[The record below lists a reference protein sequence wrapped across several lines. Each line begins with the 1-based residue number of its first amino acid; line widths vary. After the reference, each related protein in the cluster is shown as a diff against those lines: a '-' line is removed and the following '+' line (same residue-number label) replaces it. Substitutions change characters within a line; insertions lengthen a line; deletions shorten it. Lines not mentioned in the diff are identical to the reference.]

1 MPIVTGWH
9 PSALRDQKEA
19 ARFTDVL
26 ASTIVDDVAAG
37 GVDHC
42 ADVMWSSMPQRSA
55 YTRLGVVG
63 RGSTVMPSR
72 CRPR

>member
-1 MPIVTGWH
+1 M
-9 PSALRDQKEA
+9 
-19 ARFTDVL
+19 L

-37 GVDHC
+37 GVHHG
-42 ADVMWSSMPQRSA
+42 ADVMWSSMPQRPA